1 MIEARTLLWPILI
14 CLHLSDISSASLP
27 AGDLLSQVGRGRR
40 VNPVPSFLS
49 CAFSADSSLSCS
61 QSPTA
66 QPLLPSSVKVTPCV
80 ELPRGLV
87 SQHPLDRGGIAWWP
101 GEGTVAFIG
110 ADSELFY
117 MTVQLGINDG
127 SVFSSLKWE

>member
-1 MIEARTLLWPILI
+1 MLWPILI

-27 AGDLLSQVGRGRR
+27 VGDLLSQVGRGRR
-40 VNPVPSFLS
+40 ASPVPSLLS
-49 CAFSADSSLSCS
+49 CDFSAASSLSCS
-61 QSPTA
+61 ESPTA
-66 QPLLPSSVKVTPCV
+66 QPLLPSSVKVTPWV

-87 SQHPLDRGGIAWWP
+87 SQHPLDGGGIAWRP
-101 GEGTVAFIG
+101 EEETVAFIG

-117 MTVQLGINDG
+117 MTVQLGMNDG